1 MVIALRALAA
11 LQLWQDDAGMT
22 LHHINSLD
30 DFRALEG
37 KELFASDPVRVT
49 EQLIH
54 HFCRGTLNEEWIHW
68 DRDRAKASHL
78 GDIIA
83 PGLLLPALYPG
94 IFWQHM
100 EINLPR
106 MIVKG
111 IDGIRIFRPVL
122 VDTEVTARAR
132 VAEVLDRSS
141 GIEVRYEIKF
151 YQVDVEPVLAEVTF
165 INRYWDD

>member
-1 MVIALRALAA
+1 
-11 LQLWQDDAGMT
+11 
-22 LHHINSLD
+22 
-30 DFRALEG
+30 
-37 KELFASDPVRVT
+37 
-49 EQLIH
+49 
-54 HFCRGTLNEEWIHW
+54 
-68 DRDRAKASHL
+68 
-78 GDIIA
+78 
-83 PGLLLPALYPG
+83 
-94 IFWQHM
+94 M

-111 IDGIRIFRPVL
+111 IDGIRIYRPVL

-151 YQVDVEPVLAEVTF
+151 YQVDVEPVLAEVIF